1 MRNCTKHFIE
11 RWVERIVGIKTEKEA
26 RDYISENRDMIAEH
40 ANKTFEYAQFI
51 YKGQIGDNIT
61 RNYHIKDDL
70 VFVTNTTDDAFITIY
85 KVDLGFTPELNAT
98 VRKGLIEE
106 IQKLRVE
113 KEEVEFQILM
123 EVEDKEFQVES
134 MEDNI
139 KILEE
144 QLANLKKQRDFAQEE
159 VKSIKSKSLNVGLD
173 LRKYTLM
180 LVNSKEYKKDLTT
193 MK

>member
-1 MRNCTKHFIE
+1 MKNCTKHFIE
-11 RWVERIVGIKTEKEA
+11 RWVERIVGITTDKEA
-26 RDYISENRDMIAEH
+26 KDYINQNRDMIGEH

-61 RNYHIKDDL
+61 RNYHIKDDI
-70 VFVTNTTDDAFITIY
+70 VFVTNTTDDAFITVY
-85 KVDLGFTPELNAT
+85 KVDLGFTEELNAT

-106 IQKLRVE
+106 IHKLAQE
-113 KEEVEFQILM
+113 KEEVEFQIEM
-123 EVEDKEFQVES
+123 ELEDKEYQVS
-134 MEDNI
+134 SLDDNI

-144 QLANLKKQRDFAQEE
+144 QLANLKKQKEFASQEI
-159 VKSIKSKSLNVGLD
+159 KNIKSKSLNAGLE
-173 LRKYTLM
+173 LRRYTMM